1 MREEHPIDER
11 FKALYD
17 AEAAPPGEVR
27 DSLAQQLGWDTG
39 TIAGSTWR
47 SWSMLLV
54 GAALAVSSASYLLL
68 PSSEEGMN
76 ILTSPIQVA
85 DQVEQPMPMDPRG
98 SNSSSDS
105 PDERRDT
112 TVEQD
117 LQAHAEVSSTG
128 SAQEH
133 RTTSTDDKQQ
143 AMNRALARSSEN
155 SPLDDGLHHDRSSA
169 DNKVSARTAVAL
181 RTAGIT
187 EQVRRGTYPSDGGSQ
202 GDLVSFESPRQPT
215 LGTGATE
222 LPDTDALDMDLLH
235 STLPGPAAGSPIP
248 AQRTAPYVLENAQWW
263 LGLYAGLGKSS
274 GTWRGQH
281 ADELNTA
288 ERWRGSTQWGAQVGR
303 TWRNGW
309 SISAGAGL
317 ELTQSTFTHE
327 ERAEA
332 LFTEVDTTWT
342 ATAYNNTQDLVY
354 TWNID
359 TVTTTRPTETRR
371 SSARNRYGAIQIPI
385 TLAWHG
391 DLRRWR
397 YGLLGGIVA
406 YMPTQREGLTLV
418 QEADDATIR
427 VVDLADELLDRRFG
441 PRMSAQC
448 GLSLGYLLTEHL
460 AVYAEPTF
468 YAPIP
473 TFTSTEAA
481 LMKGY
486 SFQIRLQH
494 EFGHSPR

>member
-27 DSLAQQLGWDTG
+27 NALAQQLGWDTG

-76 ILTSPIQVA
+76 ILTSPLQVA

-105 PDERRDT
+105 PDEKRDS

-117 LQAHAEVSSTG
+117 LPTHAEVSSTG
-128 SAQEH
+128 STQEH
-133 RTTSTDDKQQ
+133 RTTSADDKQY
-143 AMNRALARSSEN
+143 AMNGAVARPSKN
-155 SPLDDGLHHDRSSA
+155 SPLSDGSHHERSSA
-169 DNKVSARTAVAL
+169 DIKVSARTAVTL
-181 RTAGIT
+181 PTAGIT
-187 EQVRRGTYPSDGGSQ
+187 EQVRRGTSPSDGRSS
-202 GDLVSFESPRQPT
+202 GDPDTYESPIGPG
-215 LGTGATE
+215 LGNATTE
-222 LPDTDALDMDLLH
+222 LPNADAVDMDLLYFM
-235 STLPGPAAGSPIP
+235 LPGPTAGSPIP
-248 AQRTAPYVLENAQWW
+248 THRPAPYVLENAQWW
-263 LGLYAGLGKSS
+263 MGLYAGLGKSS
-274 GTWRGQH
+274 GTWRGVH
-281 ADELNTA
+281 ADALNDA
-288 ERWRGSTQWGAQVGR
+288 ERWRGSLQWGAQVGR
-303 TWRNGW
+303 SWRNGW

-342 ATAYNNTQDLVY
+342 ATAYNNTEDLVY

-371 SSARNRYGAIQIPI
+371 SSARNRYGAIQIPL

-391 DLRRWR
+391 DLHRWR

-406 YMPTQREGLTLV
+406 YIPTQREGRTLL
-418 QEADDATIR
+418 QDANDATIR
-427 VVDLADELLDRRFG
+427 MVDLADELVDRRFG

-448 GLSLGYLLTEHL
+448 GLSLGYLLNEHL
-460 AVYAEPTF
+460 VVYAEPTF

-473 TFTSTEAA
+473 TFTPTEAA

-486 SFQIRLQH
+486 SLQIRLQH

>member
-27 DSLAQQLGWDTG
+27 DSLARQLGWD
-39 TIAGSTWR
+39 AGATTSSTWR

-54 GAALAVSSASYLLL
+54 SAALAVSSASYLLL
-68 PSSEEGMN
+68 PAPPQGMN
-76 ILTSPIQVA
+76 TMVSAVHVA
-85 DQVEQPMPMDPRG
+85 DRVPQPVPMDPRG
-98 SNSSSDS
+98 SNSGSDS
-105 PDERRDT
+105 PDPKGTR
-112 TVEQD
+112 VEQA
-117 LQAHAEVSSTG
+117 LQSHAAVSGTG
-128 SAQEH
+128 SIQEH
-133 RTTSTDDKQQ
+133 RTISADDKQQ
-143 AMNRALARSSEN
+143 AMNGAVASSSEN
-155 SPLDDGLHHDRSSA
+155 SLLDDGLHHDRSSA
-169 DNKVSARTAVAL
+169 DFKVSARTAVAL

-187 EQVRRGTYPSDGGSQ
+187 EQVRRGTYPRDGGSH

-215 LGTGATE
+215 LSSGTTE
-222 LPDTDALDMDLLH
+222 LPDTDALDMDLLY

-248 AQRTAPYVLENAQWW
+248 AHRPAPYVLENAQWW

-281 ADELNTA
+281 TDELNTA

-317 ELTQSTFTHE
+317 ELTQSTFTHD
-327 ERAEA
+327 ERVEA

-371 SSARNRYGAIQIPI
+371 SSARNRYGAIEIPL

-397 YGLLGGIVA
+397 YGLLGGLIA
-406 YMPTQREGLTLV
+406 YIPTQREGRTLL
-418 QEADDATIR
+418 QDANDATMR
-427 VVDLADELLDRRFG
+427 VVNLADELVDRRFG
-441 PRMSAQC
+441 PRMSAHF
-448 GLSLGYLLTEHL
+448 GLSLGYLLNEHL
-460 AVYAEPTF
+460 AVYAEPTLF
-468 YAPIP
+468 APIP
-473 TFTSTEAA
+473 TFTSTEAP
-481 LMKGY
+481 LMRGY